1 MRRSTRILR
10 AHIPTFTYF
19 IALVVASPLIIK
31 THDPKWLLVH
41 LLFLGVITNLIF
53 FWSLHFT
60 TTLLRRPNP
69 ENDRGYWIRIAL
81 LNIGIISVIFGRI
94 TDHRKILIAGAFLV
108 IASSALH
115 TLIISKEMQ
124 RSLPT
129 RFIKVPRFYLAASLF
144 LILGAI
150 LGARLSQLSESE
162 HKSALLIAHYCANIL
177 GWVGLTV
184 AGTFITFIPTMLRQR
199 LPDRAE
205 KNGYI
210 AFHFLSIGVLVGVS
224 GAVSTSR
231 LMLASGLTL
240 YFVGWF
246 YLLLPHLQIITLS
259 SPISFSIKSIIMA
272 NIWLCTGLA
281 VLIFTIAT
289 NNSWT
294 VILDRTQSIALI
306 FGIGFALQT
315 VLAALSYLVPSILGG
330 GPAKLRILNEVSSQ
344 VGNFRWL
351 LLNFGLFFLTLNWQ
365 GAVFIAG
372 VAAVALSLIA
382 DIAVFSMLVRRGI
395 KQ

>member
-10 AHIPTFTYF
+10 AHIPTFSYF
-19 IALVVASPLIIK
+19 IALVVASPLIVRN
-31 THDPKWLLVH
+31 HDPKWLLVH

-69 ENDRGYWIRIAL
+69 ENDRGYWFRIAL

-94 TDHRKILIAGAFLV
+94 TNHRKILIAGAFLV

-129 RFIKVPRFYLAASLF
+129 RFIKVPRFYLSGALF

-205 KNGYI
+205 QNGYL
-210 AFHFLSIGVLVGVS
+210 AFYLLSIGVLVGVS
-224 GAVSTSR
+224 GAVATSR

-240 YFVGWF
+240 YLAGWF
-246 YLLLPHLQIITLS
+246 YLLLPHLQLIRLS
-259 SPISFSIKSIIMA
+259 NPISFSIKSIIMA
-272 NIWLCTGLA
+272 NIWLSTGLV
-281 VLIFTIAT
+281 VLIYAVAT
-289 NNSWT
+289 NNSWAL
-294 VILDRTQSIALI
+294 ILDRTQSISLI
-306 FGIGFALQT
+306 LGIGFALQT
-315 VLAALSYLVPSILGG
+315 ALAALAYLVPSILGG
-330 GPAKLRILNEVSSQ
+330 GPAKIRHLNEVSDRL
-344 VGNFRWL
+344 GNLRWL
-351 LLNFGLFFLTLNWQ
+351 LLNLGLLFLTLNWQ
-365 GAVFIAG
+365 GVVFTAG
-372 VAAVALSLIA
+372 EAAVVLSLIVN
-382 DIAVFSMLVRRGI
+382 IAAFSMLVRRGI
-395 KQ
+395 RL